1 MGDEGRSFSPS
12 LASQSATNT
21 FALQNFPPHHSFFMA
36 TFGVKQETDWLP
48 LPAASTETKSDMI
61 NTSPLLHPTPDRLS
75 VTPHRRNAPPANAAR
90 TLQSGGGI
98 AATPRE
104 RGLCAVCGDKASGSH
119 YRVLSCE
126 GCKGF
131 WRRTVQRD
139 AAAAYTCKGGAL
151 ACPVT
156 AETRGK
162 CQKCR

>member
-1 MGDEGRSFSPS
+1 
-12 LASQSATNT
+12 
-21 FALQNFPPHHSFFMA
+21 MA
-36 TFGVKQETDWLP
+36 TFGVKKEADWLP
-48 LPAASTETKSDMI
+48 PASTEMKPDMI
-61 NTSPLLHPTPDRLS
+61 NNPPLLHPTPERLS

-90 TLQSGGGI
+90 TLQSGG
-98 AATPRE
+98 ATPRE

-139 AAAAYTCKGGAL
+139 AAAAYTCKGGGL

-162 CQKCR
+162 CQKCRLKYSKKHALFYLDWLLVNVT

>member
-1 MGDEGRSFSPS
+1 
-12 LASQSATNT
+12 
-21 FALQNFPPHHSFFMA
+21 MA
-36 TFGVKQETDWLP
+36 TFDVKQEADWLSS
-48 LPAASTETKSDMI
+48 ASTEMIPDMI
-61 NTSPLLHPTPDRLS
+61 NNSPLLHPTPDRLS
-75 VTPHRRNAPPANAAR
+75 VTPHRRNAQPTNAAR
-90 TLQSGGGI
+90 TLQSGGGS
-98 AATPRE
+98 ATPRE

-139 AAAAYTCKGGAL
+139 AAAAYTCKGGGL